1 MKTYQFDPEKLK
13 KQTKILI
20 LMYSIPLVLMLILV
34 FFLNRNRPEMMTQTI
49 ILVVLMVGFYA
60 FMGFR
65 RYKQNVQLWKEYA
78 LTVDEDG
85 VSQTQPNFPQV
96 RIPKEE
102 ISGIEV
108 VKNGFYVQTRSQG
121 RVLGVSRELSDSDYD
136 ELKQIF
142 STWAAENELNQ
153 PWDAEDLPEEAELS
167 IGEKADHAFDSID
180 AKLVDAETKVENV
193 IHGAESKIEDAVET
207 VKDKAHDAKDKAGE
221 VFESVKE
228 KAEDV
233 FDEAKE
239 KAEEIIE
246 TVKDKAHD
254 AKDKIEDTI
263 SEKVEDIKD
272 AFHTDGDNK

>member
-20 LMYSIPLVLMLILV
+20 LMYSIPLVLMLVLV
-34 FFLNRNRPEMMTQTI
+34 YFLNRNRPEMMTQTI
-49 ILVVLMVGFYA
+49 ILVVLMVGFYG

-65 RYKQNVQLWKEYA
+65 RYKQNLQLWKEYS

-108 VKNGFYVQTRSQG
+108 VKNGFYVQTKSQG
-121 RVLGVSRELSDSDYD
+121 RVLGISKELSDADYE

-142 STWAAENELNQ
+142 SAWAAENEANMPIVDDEDELDQ
-153 PWDAEDLPEEAELS
+153 DALPIAEKTEQ
-167 IGEKADHAFDSID
+167 IKDAID
-180 AKLVDAETKVENV
+180 AKLVDAEE
-193 IHGAESKIEDAVET
+193 KIEDVVHAAEDKIEEAVET
-207 VKDKAHDAKDKAGE
+207 VKDKAGDAKDKAEE
-221 VFESVKE
+221 VFS
-228 KAEDV
+228 
-233 FDEAKE
+233 EAKE

-254 AKDKIEDTI
+254 AKDKIEDTV
-263 SEKVEDIKD
+263 SEKVEEIKD
-272 AFHTDGDNK
+272 AFTPEEDGK

>member
-34 FFLNRNRPEMMTQTI
+34 YFLNRNRPEMMTQTI
-49 ILVVLMVGFYA
+49 ILVVLMIAFYG

-65 RYKQNVQLWKEYA
+65 RYKQNVQLWKEYS

-108 VKNGFYVQTRSQG
+108 VKNGFYVLTKSQG
-121 RVLGVSRELSDSDYD
+121 RVLGISRELSDTDYD

-142 STWAAENELNQ
+142 SAWATENEAQQVPEDDEEAIETPELDVDEKVDQ
-153 PWDAEDLPEEAELS
+153 TEEVIDAE
-167 IGEKADHAFDSID
+167 
-180 AKLVDAETKVENV
+180 LVDTEDKVQE
-193 IHGAESKIEDAVET
+193 IEEIL
-207 VKDKAHDAKDKAGE
+207 
-221 VFESVKE
+221 
-228 KAEDV
+228 
-233 FDEAKE
+233 
-239 KAEEIIE
+239 KAEES
-246 TVKDKAHD
+246 K
-254 AKDKIEDTI
+254 
-263 SEKVEDIKD
+263 
-272 AFHTDGDNK
+272 N

>member
-34 FFLNRNRPEMMTQTI
+34 YFLNRNRPEMMTQTI
-49 ILVVLMVGFYA
+49 ILVVLMIAFYG

-65 RYKQNVQLWKEYA
+65 RYKQNVQLWKEYS

-108 VKNGFYVQTRSQG
+108 VKNGFYVLTKSQG
-121 RVLGVSRELSDSDYD
+121 RVLGISRELSDTDYD

-142 STWAAENELNQ
+142 SAWATENEAQQVPEDDEEDIETPELAVDEKVAQ
-153 PWDAEDLPEEAELS
+153 TEEVIDAE
-167 IGEKADHAFDSID
+167 
-180 AKLVDAETKVENV
+180 LVDTEDKVQE
-193 IHGAESKIEDAVET
+193 IEE
-207 VKDKAHDAKDKAGE
+207 
-221 VFESVKE
+221 FL
-228 KAEDV
+228 
-233 FDEAKE
+233 
-239 KAEEIIE
+239 KAEES
-246 TVKDKAHD
+246 K
-254 AKDKIEDTI
+254 
-263 SEKVEDIKD
+263 
-272 AFHTDGDNK
+272 N